1 MSILRPLRPGNQEF
15 YNILILYNNNPLLPS
30 WPAFLDCMFSIEI
43 KDFVGMCLA
52 NDSNGLI
59 NGSLYRQL
67 ISRRPDGLSN
77 DDMGDLS

>member
-1 MSILRPLRPGNQEF
+1 
-15 YNILILYNNNPLLPS
+15 
-30 WPAFLDCMFSIEI
+30 MFSIEI

-52 NDSNGLI
+52 IDSDGLI
-59 NGSLYRQL
+59 NGRFYRQL